1 MTIPSTKHHPLTK
14 LSKFSEQKH
23 LSEEERGY
31 LIMNVM
37 YDVLCDPYH
46 FADYCES
53 APSHQVLSINLAGVG
68 FWKPPPKVAA
78 DPCRRAYAMPN
89 FLF

>member
-37 YDVLCDPYH
+37 YDVL
-46 FADYCES
+46 
-53 APSHQVLSINLAGVG
+53 G